1 MQPHSRPIHHH
12 DGAAPASQPAV
23 PPLDGAGAK
32 PPPARSTRRLP
43 LDERLVER
51 GRAAREALDEVCP
64 DAAPDERILNELVAK
79 QLPIALLLHELE
91 EQLAAR
97 IMIVM
102 DDSRMALAVAKVLR
116 ETAAMASAMSKR
128 VQSTLSTAASL
139 RAQRRFLT
147 LHGRAPESKNDV

>member
-1 MQPHSRPIHHH
+1 MQPHPRPIHHD
-12 DGAAPASQPAV
+12 DGAPPASQTDA
-23 PPLDGAGAK
+23 PPPEGPGSK
-32 PPPARSTRRLP
+32 PTPARSGRRLP

-51 GRAAREALDEVCP
+51 GREARRALDQVCP

-79 QLPIALLLHELE
+79 QLPVALLLHELE

-97 IMIVM
+97 IMVVM
-102 DDSRMALAVAKVLR
+102 DDPRIALAVAKVLR
-116 ETAAMASAMSKR
+116 ETAAMASAMTKR